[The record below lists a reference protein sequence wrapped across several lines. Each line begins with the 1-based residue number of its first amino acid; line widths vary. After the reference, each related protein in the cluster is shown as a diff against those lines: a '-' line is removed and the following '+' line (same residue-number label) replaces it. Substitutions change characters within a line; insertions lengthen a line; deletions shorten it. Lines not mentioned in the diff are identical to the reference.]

1 MEFFG
6 RPKIKWKKY
15 AGVINIITVSTCL
28 HDFEIASNLRV
39 KRFQI
44 VERNKFKNSNLMTV
58 A

>member
-1 MEFFG
+1 M
-6 RPKIKWKKY
+6 KWKKY